1 MKKTTLDSQFYELV
15 GNRLTKARKN
25 KKLTLKEVSKI
36 LNKSPQM
43 LDYIEL
49 GKSRIDE
56 IEFNKLCKLYDLQG
70 KINIEIDLE

>member
-1 MKKTTLDSQFYELV
+1 
-15 GNRLTKARKN
+15 
-25 KKLTLKEVSKI
+25 
-36 LNKSPQM
+36 M